1 MANST
6 DLRDRWKILQLL
18 GPVFELLNRAAP
30 SADIDHRGYD
40 FAQLALRLVD
50 YVVHNQASL
59 EGTVG
64 LDAAT
69 DHLAQAA
76 RRMNPSD
83 PARPY
88 TKVAR
93 LVFNALFND
102 GRPHDATWMH
112 CDVASKYP
120 EPDVFR
126 FRLIRMVDGESG
138 AAITATDEA
147 ILLYLQ
153 ALNTDVA
160 DRALALKLLVEIQM
174 QSGEFDKALESAR
187 QATHTARGLS
197 ASLRERLSDTVR
209 DVGTVDW
216 QADMP
221 LWLDD
226 VRTQIR
232 VQIERDRQLLLL
244 PAQSGDD
251 PAAAGACR
259 DIAEEVRVGSDVWT
273 RLERHVLRA
282 IPTFLAAQ
290 EVQRFRPRGLAAA
303 IDISSFGG
311 TREDR

>member
-1 MANST
+1 M
-6 DLRDRWKILQLL
+6 
-18 GPVFELLNRAAP
+18 
-30 SADIDHRGYD
+30 
-40 FAQLALRLVD
+40 
-50 YVVHNQASL
+50 
-59 EGTVG
+59 
-64 LDAAT
+64 
-69 DHLAQAA
+69 
-76 RRMNPSD
+76 
-83 PARPY
+83 
-88 TKVAR
+88 
-93 LVFNALFND
+93 
-102 GRPHDATWMH
+102 
-112 CDVASKYP
+112 
-120 EPDVFR
+120 
-126 FRLIRMVDGESG
+126 
-138 AAITATDEA
+138 
-147 ILLYLQ
+147 
-153 ALNTDVA
+153 
-160 DRALALKLLVEIQM
+160 
-174 QSGEFDKALESAR
+174 
-187 QATHTARGLS
+187 
-197 ASLRERLSDTVR
+197 R